1 MNIHRNER
9 TTNEVNVKVIQ
20 IKSESNIDKIF

>member
-1 MNIHRNER
+1 MNIQRNER

-20 IKSESNIDKIF
+20 IKSESNMDKIF